1 LWEIQVDAL
10 DHALKF
16 MKAVKWDKSRAMI
29 EPKRFEALRKK
40 NVEWLKAK
48 RDAIASSM
56 EPYRP
61 KCLDNYH
68 LHYMIMLPW
77 GSEGGGS
84 GR

>member
-16 MKAVKWDKSRAMI
+16 MKSVKWEKGR
-29 EPKRFEALRKK
+29 ERLEVLRKK
-40 NVEWLKAK
+40 NIEWLKAK
-48 RDAIASSM
+48 RDAIALSR

-61 KCLDNYH
+61 KSLDDYH
-68 LHYMIMLPW
+68 RHYMIMLPW